1 MQKSFYSTIVL
12 LFIFLSI
19 IFSFY
24 IGEDSTGGARNDY
37 LHHEKIIFLFAD
49 NFKDTFLKYG
59 TPEVMARNSP
69 VFYIVVSFLI
79 KLGLNIKTINYL
91 NIIILPLY
99 IFIFL
104 KCINIKYKFITLNE
118 QFLFSSII
126 LLSPTIRSLVVWPYP
141 IIWAL
146 FFFLCSIYFFLK
158 FDETNNSKQKLIYSL
173 NNILFLALSAYITP
187 NFAVFSIFYFI
198 KYFNFFKNS
207 KNLILIIL
215 FNLVLAFPAIFY
227 YIKTDF
233 YLFKYTVENVNTFT
247 KYNLANKVVII
258 ISIIFFYFIPFFEF
272 KKIKNFNVKNFF
284 HYKNYLIITILCLLL
299 ILFNFPSNLGVGGGV
314 FFHLSNKI
322 FGNST
327 ILFLVFIFAVFAFK
341 FNGMINSNNLILFF
355 CLIFYNTQNSIYHK
369 YFDPLIY
376 FIILFLME
384 LNENRKFKLNNI
396 LFSKI
401 FVFYLFFLIIS
412 FFKKILIY

>member
-198 KYFNFFKNS
+198 KYFNF
-207 KNLILIIL
+207 
-215 FNLVLAFPAIFY
+215 
-227 YIKTDF
+227 
-233 YLFKYTVENVNTFT
+233 
-247 KYNLANKVVII
+247 
-258 ISIIFFYFIPFFEF
+258 SI
-272 KKIKNFNVKNFF
+272 
-284 HYKNYLIITILCLLL
+284 
-299 ILFNFPSNLGVGGGV
+299 
-314 FFHLSNKI
+314 
-322 FGNST
+322 
-327 ILFLVFIFAVFAFK
+327 
-341 FNGMINSNNLILFF
+341 
-355 CLIFYNTQNSIYHK
+355 
-369 YFDPLIY
+369 
-376 FIILFLME
+376 
-384 LNENRKFKLNNI
+384 
-396 LFSKI
+396 
-401 FVFYLFFLIIS
+401 
-412 FFKKILIY
+412 